1 MALASNRP
9 DGGIKGLSCARMI
22 DGLAVR
28 RLRSMFGR
36 DGAGM
41 AARIMNMFDRSGRRG
56 ERS

>member
-1 MALASNRP
+1 MALASNRS
-9 DGGIKGLSCARMI
+9 DGGVKGSILRT
-22 DGLAVR
+22 DGNGLAVR

-41 AARIMNMFDRSGRRG
+41 AARIMNMFDRAARRG